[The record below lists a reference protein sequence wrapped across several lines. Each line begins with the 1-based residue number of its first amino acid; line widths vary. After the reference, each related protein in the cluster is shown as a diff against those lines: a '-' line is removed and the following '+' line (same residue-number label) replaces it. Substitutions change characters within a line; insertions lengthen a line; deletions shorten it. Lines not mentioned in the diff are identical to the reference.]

1 MRKISTSDRL
11 RYRFDN
17 TMSGGTSA
25 LIGWLALISLILVVV
40 FALIIV
46 VTGIAPT
53 LDGTPAGLRP
63 GLGTLLWQSLMHTM
77 DAGAL
82 GGDAGSPAY
91 LLAMLGATLGG
102 IFIVSTLIGV
112 LSNGIAERFEDLR
125 KGRSFVVEQDHT
137 IILGWSSQIFS
148 IISELTLANA
158 SRKQA
163 CIVILADRDK
173 VEMEDEIRSKVGST
187 GHTRIVCRSGNP
199 VDMADLDVVNPH
211 DARSIIVL
219 APETPSPD
227 SAVIKTL
234 LALTNHP
241 QRRKTPYHI
250 VAELHDPQNL
260 EVAHMVGRGEVELV
274 VVGDLIARITVQ
286 TCQQSGLSVVYT
298 ELLDFG
304 GDEIYFREEP
314 ALVGKTFGEALMAYP
329 NSTPIG
335 LQTRA
340 GKIQLSPP
348 ADQRIETGDKIIAIS
363 EDDDTIKLS
372 QSGPPT
378 IDTSAIRSPQHR
390 AKMPDRTLI
399 LGWNQ
404 RAPIIVRELDAY
416 VAPGSEVVVVT
427 NGANSQMA
435 EYGDAPGHLAV
446 RVQEG
451 DTTDR
456 RLLDSLDI
464 PSYRHVI
471 VLSAEGLELQEADA
485 RTLITLLHLRDIAE
499 RGNHK
504 FSIVSEMLDIRNRDL
519 AEVTHADDFIVS
531 DKLIGLMLSQVSENK
546 QLSAVFQDLFD
557 PEGVEIY
564 LKPADDYV
572 EPGRS
577 IDYYT
582 VTEAARQRGEIA
594 IGYRLAAQAD
604 DATHAYGVRVN
615 PRKSDTLTLGVGDAV
630 IVLAES

>member
-1 MRKISTSDRL
+1 MRKISTGDRL

-17 TMSGGTSA
+17 TMSRGTSA
-25 LIGWLALISLILVVV
+25 LIGWLALLSLVLVVV

-46 VTGIAPT
+46 LTGIAPPVDEAT
-53 LDGTPAGLRP
+53 GARP
-63 GLGTLLWQSLMHTM
+63 GLGTLLWMSLMHTM

-82 GGDAGSPAY
+82 GGDSGSPAY
-91 LLAMLGATLGG
+91 LLAMLGATIGG

-125 KGRSFVVEQDHT
+125 KGRSFVVEADHT
-137 IILGWSSQIFS
+137 VILGWSSQIFS
-148 IISELTLANA
+148 IISELALANA
-158 SRKQA
+158 SRRQA

-173 VEMEDEIRSKVGST
+173 VEMEDEIRAKVGST

-199 VDMADLDVVNPH
+199 VDMADLDVVNPQA
-211 DARSIIVL
+211 ARSIIVL
-219 APETPSPD
+219 APETTSPD
-227 SAVIKTL
+227 SVVIKTL

-241 QRRKTPYHI
+241 QRRKSPYHI
-250 VAELHDPQNL
+250 VAELQDPQNL
-260 EVAHMVGRGEVELV
+260 DVARMVGRDEVELV

-314 ALVGKTFGEALMAYP
+314 ALVGKTFADALMAYED
-329 NSTPIG
+329 STPIG
-335 LQTRA
+335 LETRA

-348 ADQRIETGDKIIAIS
+348 AGQQIAAGDKIIAIS
-363 EDDDTIKLS
+363 QDDDTIRLS
-372 QSGPPT
+372 PSGPPS
-378 IDTSAIRSPQHR
+378 IDPAVIRTPQQR
-390 AKMPDRTLI
+390 TKAPDRTLI

-416 VAPGSEVVVVT
+416 VTAGSEVTVVT
-427 NGANSQMA
+427 NGTNGQIA
-435 EYGDAPGHLAV
+435 EHADATGHLAV
-446 RVQEG
+446 TVQEG

-464 PSYRHVI
+464 PSYNHVI
-471 VLSAEGLELQEADA
+471 VLSSEDLELQEADA
-485 RTLITLLHLRDIAE
+485 HTLITLLHLRDISE
-499 RGNHK
+499 RTNQK
-504 FSIVSEMLDIRNRDL
+504 FSIVTEMLDIRNRDL
-519 AEVTHADDFIVS
+519 AEVTQADDFIVS

-572 EPGRS
+572 EPGQQ
-577 IDYYT
+577 INFYT

-594 IGYRLAAQAD
+594 IGYRLAAQSD
-604 DATHAYGVRVN
+604 DAAHSYGVRVN
-615 PRKSDTLTLGVGDAV
+615 PRKSDALTLGDGDTV